1 MRKGFGYTKGASLV
15 EFAVI
20 APLLFLL
27 VFGIIE
33 FAWLFASNLDVRQG
47 AREAVRVAATDR
59 LANPATPGVDICNG
73 LNLTHRPTT
82 LVSITRAGNNV
93 GDAITVT
100 VDAEAETIT
109 GLLDW
114 VIPAGTRL
122 TSTVN
127 LRQEQTPTWAQ
138 ITNVACS

>member
-1 MRKGFGYTKGASLV
+1 MRRKDRHDRGANLV

-27 VFGIIE
+27 LFGIIE

-59 LANPATPGVDICNG
+59 LPNPGTPEVDICNG

-82 LVSITRAGNNV
+82 LVSITRAGDNV

-138 ITNVACS
+138 ITNVACP

>member
-1 MRKGFGYTKGASLV
+1 MRKRGNCTKGASLV
-15 EFAVI
+15 EFALI

-59 LANPATPGVDICNG
+59 LPNPGTPEIDICNG
-73 LNLTHRPTT
+73 LRLTNRPTT
-82 LVSITRAGNNV
+82 VVSITRAGDSV

-114 VIPAGTRL
+114 AIPAGTRL
-122 TSTVN
+122 LSTVN
-127 LRQEQTPTWAQ
+127 LRQEQAPTWSQ
-138 ITNVACS
+138 ITSVACP

>member
-1 MRKGFGYTKGASLV
+1 LSRKSRHDRGANLV

-27 VFGIIE
+27 LFGIIE

-59 LANPATPGVDICNG
+59 LPNPATPAVDICDG

-82 LVSITRAGNNV
+82 LVSITRAGDNV

-114 VIPAGTRL
+114 AIPAGTRL

-138 ITNVACS
+138 ITNVACP